1 MERMKKNRQ
10 ATPRSKNHLI
20 NIFSA
25 VAVLYC
31 FFSAG
36 LSGGSIIQVEG
47 EMTATATAYVK
58 RWLSSHDGVSNLI
71 YRMYFPESSTEG
83 ITTQM
88 ISNLR
93 TNFIPYP
100 SGLKE
105 FTDEYGNTGVELYWQ
120 KEVRVVQL
128 DLQFTA
134 KSLSNY
140 APLTS
145 ESVFPMKL
153 NEKMQNYLV
162 STDLS
167 PVNDGPINRIGST
180 ISEDTNKA
188 IDVITMVFLWVDRNI
203 RLMDACEYRDAP
215 TVLRERAG
223 NQRGICN
230 LVVSIFKG
238 LGIPARVMYG
248 ISYQSEVKL
257 QTEIGNIVFDMPNG
271 ERYWV
276 EVWLPDAGWVSYD
289 PRGMYFGV
297 IPHVIRISTGPDS
310 DFISEGWII
319 ENGQAEIQPEFLFDI
334 KNDTADLQFRGMH
347 SPEINKLVLSP
358 PFSAI
363 PDIPAVFE
371 LMKNENKQLQEAS
384 RPEKKI
390 ILVQNSD
397 ITKSLDKDATLE
409 RVYAQ
414 KIRIENPV
422 RISEVQLPLLKL
434 ADEGKIW
441 VEVYSDDKSLPLKL
455 LFRTFSIDSNRV
467 RFMMV
472 ENPWLTFPVG
482 AKTDSL
488 LMPGTYWLMLRSSGS
503 CLFHWYGSEGN
514 VIGEKTDTIFREVG
528 SKRLL
533 WNNIMNLDM
542 NFQLLGNR
550 ENPE

>member
-100 SGLKE
+100 SELKE

-145 ESVFPMKL
+145 ESVFPMQL
-153 NEKMQNYLV
+153 NQKMQNYLV

-180 ISEDTNKA
+180 ISEDTHKA
-188 IDVITMVFLWVDRNI
+188 IDVITMVFLWVDRHI

-363 PDIPAVFE
+363 PDITAVFE

-441 VEVYSDDKSLPLKL
+441 VEVYSDDKDLPLKL
-455 LFRTFSIDSNRV
+455 LFRTFSIESNRV

>member
-414 KIRIENPV
+414 KISIENPV